1 MVITHNKSYSLTA
14 DLRCRNVG
22 VPPEDSD
29 GVGVRSERLT
39 IAARGKAADALGRH
53 RKMPWAQAVAG
64 SNSVAPISTQL
75 AHSERSRRV
84 APTLFCG
91 PFSSGRCQFIPQTSG
106 TLIAER

>member
-64 SNSVAPISTQL
+64 SNPIAPISTQL
-75 AHSERSRRV
+75 GHPERSRRV
-84 APTLFCG
+84 A
-91 PFSSGRCQFIPQTSG
+91 QTTFLWTFLVG
-106 TLIAER
+106 